1 MTNISN
7 QLKCSI
13 FTVQL
18 KTLFAKQEVQYGWKS
33 EGQSER
39 IRTFKSTIREWDRPK
54 VDSCCP
60 VCHSL
65 PQRILEKKISENKYE
80 MRREQICSFLFSIT
94 LYTPCFYYSPPIPV
108 FSFICMCSL
117 TRLAISAS
125 PLYIRLSTS
134 VLCRSS
140 PPWTLLL
147 FASCALFWIKNLFS
161 VDLPLWAIYVMNVS

>member
-65 PQRILEKKISENKYE
+65 PQRILEKKTLRK
-80 MRREQICSFLFSIT
+80 QIWDEEGADML
-94 LYTPCFYYSPPIPV
+94 LPLLHY
-108 FSFICMCSL
+108 
-117 TRLAISAS
+117 
-125 PLYIRLSTS
+125 PLYSL
-134 VLCRSS
+134 
-140 PPWTLLL
+140 LLL
-147 FASCALFWIKNLFS
+147 FPSHSGFFFYLHVFS
-161 VDLPLWAIYVMNVS
+161 DQISNFGLSAIHPSIYLRIVPFISSMDATVIC